1 MQYLDFFKLASAAD
15 EDNFILD
22 SAKLDMTCY
31 NLTNAYPFKLFPFR
45 GLSRLTFAPLT
56 LIYGSNGSGKS
67 TLLNIIAEKLHLVRS
82 APFNRTPFFEDY
94 LDLCEA
100 GLSFGR
106 KLPSGSRI
114 ITSDDVFDFMLD
126 MRALNE
132 GVSGRREELFREYA
146 SYNDPTAPRFQLR
159 SLEDYEEL
167 HRRNRARSKSVTR
180 SSFAARELS
189 EEVPGQSNGENGFAY
204 FTQAIRENALYLLD
218 EPENSLSA
226 RRQAE
231 LADFVGQAAR
241 FYGCQFIISTH
252 SPFFLSMP
260 GVKIYDLDACPV
272 AVRKWQELDNVRAY
286 FELFDRHRDE
296 FL

>member
-1 MQYLDFFKLASAAD
+1 M
-15 EDNFILD
+15 
-22 SAKLDMTCY
+22 
-31 NLTNAYPFKLFPFR
+31 
-45 GLSRLTFAPLT
+45 
-56 LIYGSNGSGKS
+56 
-67 TLLNIIAEKLHLVRS
+67 
-82 APFNRTPFFEDY
+82 
-94 LDLCEA
+94 
-100 GLSFGR
+100 
-106 KLPSGSRI
+106 
-114 ITSDDVFDFMLD
+114 
-126 MRALNE
+126 
-132 GVSGRREELFREYA
+132 
-146 SYNDPTAPRFQLR
+146 
-159 SLEDYEEL
+159 
-167 HRRNRARSKSVTR
+167 TR

-260 GVKIYDLDACPV
+260 GVKIYDLDVRPV